1 MNALWKGVFDLV
13 SLGKSVDLN
22 FGFSRISIM
31 DKGLKV
37 TFKAGLTS
45 TVQDKGFEEQMKMS
59 NTSCSSFWK
68 TDYNK
73 EWARS
78 TLGTLVKK
86 P

>member
-45 TVQDKGFEEQMKMS
+45 TVQDKGFEE
-59 NTSCSSFWK
+59 
-68 TDYNK
+68 
-73 EWARS
+73 
-78 TLGTLVKK
+78 
-86 P
+86 